1 MPFLFLR
8 KEYNRNRVLFIEII
22 KQSRRSI
29 KTSGYLTT
37 ADGTDSF
44 YSILGE
50 GESVLNSGN
59 LLFRRVKF
67 FGRILSYVKYGADVT
82 LSIICEGFKEM
93 KLRTKLVVKDVG
105 LSTEELRH
113 FLKERHEKSF

>member
-1 MPFLFLR
+1 MR

-22 KQSRRSI
+22 KQSRCSI
-29 KTSGYLTT
+29 KTRGYLTT

-50 GESVLNSGN
+50 GESVLNFGN
-59 LLFRRVKF
+59 LLFRKMKF
-67 FGRILSYVKYGADVT
+67 FGRIPSYVKYGAGVT
-82 LSIICEGFKEM
+82 LNIICEGFKEM

-105 LSTEELRH
+105 LSEEERRH
-113 FLKERHEKSF
+113 FLKGASWKKFLKI